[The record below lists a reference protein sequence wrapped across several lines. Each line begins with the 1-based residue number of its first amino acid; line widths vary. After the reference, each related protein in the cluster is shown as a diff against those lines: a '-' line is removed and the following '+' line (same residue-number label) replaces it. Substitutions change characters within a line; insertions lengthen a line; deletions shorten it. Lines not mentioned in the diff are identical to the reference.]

1 MISKVFCLLTFAF
14 LVSCTSEN
22 IKIGKNKIIP
32 MPIYPNNC
40 FESEKNCEYEKIFN
54 NDNFSSNY

>member
-1 MISKVFCLLTFAF
+1 MINKIFCLLTFAF
-14 LVSCTSEN
+14 LTSCSSEN
-22 IKIGKNKIIP
+22 IKIDKNQIIP

-40 FESEKNCEYEKIFN
+40 FESKNNCENEKIFI